1 MAHHKSAIKRNRQNQ
16 NRRMRNRVVKTQV
29 KTASKKLSQVQKTG
43 DTEAIDRELT
53 RAQSIIDKAAKKGVI
68 HRRTASRKKSRL
80 ARSVNRSA
88 AV

>member
-29 KTASKKLSQVQKTG
+29 KTAFKKLSQVQKTG

-68 HRRTASRKKSRL
+68 HRRTAARKKSRL

-88 AV
+88 AA

>member
-1 MAHHKSAIKRNRQNQ
+1 LAHHKSAIKRNRQNQ

-68 HRRTASRKKSRL
+68 HRRTAARKKSRL

-88 AV
+88 AA

>member
-1 MAHHKSAIKRNRQNQ
+1 
-16 NRRMRNRVVKTQV
+16 MRNRVVKTQV

>member
-16 NRRMRNRVVKTQV
+16 NRRMRNRVEKTRV
-29 KTASKKLSQVQKTG
+29 KTASKKLSQVQRTG

-88 AV
+88 AA

>member
-68 HRRTASRKKSRL
+68 HRRTAARKKSRL

-88 AV
+88 AA